1 MLIDYSDTIY
11 MFTGLEAYQAP
22 NIVKIIDDIS
32 RYKLYRDILRYMDIR
47 FKIYLNQILLTEEQ
61 RKCTSFE
68 TDGELYHV
76 TSLLFGVTM

>member
-1 MLIDYSDTIY
+1 MIDYSDTIY

-47 FKIYLNQILLTEEQ
+47 FKIYLKSDLVN
-61 RKCTSFE
+61 
-68 TDGELYHV
+68 
-76 TSLLFGVTM
+76 

>member
-22 NIVKIIDDIS
+22 NIVKIIDDIW

-47 FKIYLNQILLTEEQ
+47 FKIYLKSDLVN
-61 RKCTSFE
+61 
-68 TDGELYHV
+68 
-76 TSLLFGVTM
+76 